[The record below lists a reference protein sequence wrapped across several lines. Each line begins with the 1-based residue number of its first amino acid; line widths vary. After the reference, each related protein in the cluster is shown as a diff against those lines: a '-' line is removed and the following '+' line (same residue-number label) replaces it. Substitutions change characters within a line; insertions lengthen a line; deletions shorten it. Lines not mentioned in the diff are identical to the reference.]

1 MRGRPG
7 GSTASRRPLHF
18 ITGEVMETLIIAA
31 FVAVFIIT
39 LVDSILKSFWVEKYL
54 TSGVPMYR
62 REAKSI
68 ELSLIGL
75 FTQLNNDIPE
85 TKRLL
90 IRFNLSKDNNKI
102 LFRERY
108 FKLVQMGN
116 YCHSF
121 LHGTIEKKNDSFLIT
136 GYLGIPKIIL
146 ALPSI
151 IFIAYALVYFLMHR
165 SINIYVLLF
174 IVVFIIINAAIYYSD
189 YKITSN
195 YLDKI

>member
-1 MRGRPG
+1 MRSRPG
-7 GSTASRRPLHF
+7 GSTAGRRPIHF
-18 ITGEVMETLIIAA
+18 MIGGDMEVLLIAGVLIL
-31 FVAVFIIT
+31 FIILLT
-39 LVDSILKSFWVEKYL
+39 DSILKSFWVEKYFY
-54 TSGVPMYR
+54 SGVHMYR

-75 FTQLNNDIPE
+75 FNQLNKDVPE

-108 FKLVQMGN
+108 FKLLQIGN
-116 YCHSF
+116 YYHSF
-121 LHGTIEKKNDSFLIT
+121 LHGTIEKKNDVFIIN
-136 GYLGIPKIIL
+136 GYLGIPKILL

-151 IFIAYALVYFLMHR
+151 IFIAYALAYFLIHR

-174 IVVFIIINAAIYYSD
+174 IVVYIIINAALYYSD

>member
-1 MRGRPG
+1 MRSRLG
-7 GSTASRRPLHF
+7 GSTAGRRPIHF
-18 ITGEVMETLIIAA
+18 MIGGDMEVLLIAG
-31 FVAVFIIT
+31 VLVLFIILLT
-39 LVDSILKSFWVEKYL
+39 DSVLKSFWVEKYFY
-54 TSGVPMYR
+54 SGVHMYR

-75 FTQLNNDIPE
+75 FNQLNNDVPE

-108 FKLVQMGN
+108 FKLLQIGN
-116 YCHSF
+116 YYDSF
-121 LHGTIEKKNDSFLIT
+121 LHGTIEKKNDSFLIN
-136 GYLGIPKIIL
+136 GYLGIPKIFL

-151 IFIAYALVYFLMHR
+151 LFIVYTLVYFLMNR
-165 SINIYVLLF
+165 SIHIYILLF
-174 IVVFIIINAAIYYSD
+174 MVVFIIFNVAIYYSE

>member
-7 GSTASRRPLHF
+7 CSTASRRALHF
-18 ITGEVMETLIIAA
+18 MIGEDMEVLLIAGFLVL
-31 FVAVFIIT
+31 FVISLI
-39 LVDSILKSFWVEKYL
+39 DSVLKSFWVEKYFY
-54 TSGVPMYR
+54 SGVNIYR

-75 FTQLNNDIPE
+75 FNQLNKDIPE

-90 IRFNLSKDNNKI
+90 IRFNLSKENNKI

-108 FKLVQMGN
+108 FKLLQIGN
-116 YCHSF
+116 YYPSF
-121 LHGTIEKKNDSFLIT
+121 LHGTIEKKNDSFVIN
-136 GYLGIPKIIL
+136 GYLGIPRLLI
-146 ALPSI
+146 ALPAI
-151 IFIAYALVYFLMHR
+151 IFAAYALVIFL
-165 SINIYVLLF
+165 INRNINLYVILF
-174 IVVFIIINAAIYYSD
+174 LCVFIIFNVAIYYSE